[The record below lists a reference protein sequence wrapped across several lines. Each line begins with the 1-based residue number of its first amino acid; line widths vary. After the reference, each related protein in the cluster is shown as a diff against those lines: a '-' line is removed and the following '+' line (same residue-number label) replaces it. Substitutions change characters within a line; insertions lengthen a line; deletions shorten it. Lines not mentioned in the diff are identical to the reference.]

1 MRSLSNEGTPSF
13 LKPADPL
20 RSEYPEWMPWA
31 RRSLRLCFAHKTIM
45 IHRSFLGK
53 SLTDSTF
60 EHTRTTC
67 MEASKAILR
76 EASLIQDSSD
86 GPMLWIDQ
94 AFMVAAGIT
103 LSLDIFHRKTTDPEF
118 EENRKHVE
126 KAINMLSKFEHSMIA
141 VRGVR
146 LLTSMLAEQARLSAE
161 KSMDNYKKRARQEEE
176 ATTPGGTAMAP
187 AFVQVG
193 DHGSFT
199 NALKRQKFDV
209 PKFLESFVGSDNN
222 FSQSLRNGTSADMS
236 TNFGSN
242 DTVVPSSLNNNG
254 DLVLGNGK
262 LGNVLMQQNASDR
275 LPPLGS
281 VGSPNTMQN
290 GMDTLGLPVDYG
302 YEAFEQI
309 FPPHTGISNS
319 FLFEDLL
326 NFEL

>member
-1 MRSLSNEGTPSF
+1 
-13 LKPADPL
+13 
-20 RSEYPEWMPWA
+20 
-31 RRSLRLCFAHKTIM
+31 
-45 IHRSFLGK
+45 
-53 SLTDSTF
+53 
-60 EHTRTTC
+60 
-67 MEASKAILR
+67 
-76 EASLIQDSSD
+76 
-86 GPMLWIDQ
+86 
-94 AFMVAAGIT
+94 
-103 LSLDIFHRKTTDPEF
+103 
-118 EENRKHVE
+118 
-126 KAINMLSKFEHSMIA
+126 
-141 VRGVR
+141 
-146 LLTSMLAEQARLSAE
+146 MLAEQARLSAE